1 MKQQWPFFI
10 VYFLLTH
17 TCSVYAQTNRVG
29 IREASPLYT
38 LQVTHANGTPAAAAG
53 NGIAITHDLGS
64 QWIMY
69 VSNTGNELRFYQ
81 GGIQEVAFTGD
92 GSINTLSDERAK
104 KNIAPLADGQLKYI
118 LALTPKTYQ
127 YTKSNTNKLCT
138 GFLAQELFKVL
149 PDVVNYTAKDDDGKE
164 TWMVNY
170 QGIIPHMVKAMQE
183 QQDIINQQQKEI
195 QTLKQTQEN
204 ILKRLAAL
212 EGK

>member
-1 MKQQWPFFI
+1 MKKQILFFMVCLPLLYTCI
-10 VYFLLTH
+10 VQ
-17 TCSVYAQTNRVG
+17 AQTNRVG

-64 QWIMY
+64 QWVMY

-104 KNIAPLADGQLKYI
+104 KNIAPLADGQLKNI
-118 LALTPKTYQ
+118 LALYPKTYQ
-127 YTKSNTNKLCT
+127 YIKSNTNKQCV

-149 PDVVNYTAKDDDGKE
+149 PDVVNHITKDDDDKE

-170 QGIIPHMVKAMQE
+170 QGIIPHIVKAMQE
-183 QQDIINQQQKEI
+183 QQDIINEQQKEI
-195 QTLKQTQEN
+195 QALKLNQEI
-204 ILKRLAAL
+204 ILKRVEVL
-212 EGK
+212 EKK